1 MQIYDVTV
9 IGAGV
14 VGCAVARELSR
25 YRLRTLVLEKEQ
37 DVACGNSSRNTGM
50 LHAGFTYKPGTL
62 KAECAVEG
70 NREFDQVAREL
81 GVPFKRTGK
90 LVVGF
95 TDQDRENILKYK
107 AVGEQNGVEGMRM
120 VDKEEMNRIDPNAGG
135 EFAMYVP
142 SSGILDPMQ
151 YTIALAE
158 NACRNGAE
166 FRFGQ
171 QVTGI
176 IRQDGDAGQTPASG
190 AVPSQNAAGQTPVR
204 SAVPPQDTAA
214 ARTPG
219 GQPSSAPAVLY
230 QLHTPTD
237 TFFTRWVINC
247 AGAQASGI
255 SAMLGYPDYPV
266 KGFKGEYYVLDKK
279 AGKYLSIPVYPAPND
294 KGGFSTHATPT
305 IDGNVLVGPDSYVT
319 QELEDY
325 KVTKEHMDGL
335 FADGQKMFRQMKR
348 DYFIRNF
355 SGIRWKRY
363 DPETG
368 EILDFMLEADD
379 ARPGT
384 VNLAG
389 IESPGVTCALPL
401 ARRAVAKLVE
411 KEHPAPNEAFDPVRP
426 VKKRFFEMTH
436 EEKQQAI
443 AEDPMYGEIVCR
455 CETVT
460 RAEILA
466 AIRNP
471 LGVHTVTG
479 IKNRTRA
486 TMGRC
491 QGGYCETR
499 ITEMIEEEL
508 GLKPEEVRYSKKD
521 SYMFTGKVRV

>member
-1 MQIYDVTV
+1 MEAYDVIV

-14 VGCAVARELSR
+14 VGSAVARELTR
-25 YRLRTLVLEKEQ
+25 YRLDICVLEKEQ

-50 LHAGFTYKPGTL
+50 LHAGFTYKPGSL

-70 NREFDQVAREL
+70 NKEFDRVAKEL

-95 TDQDRENILKYK
+95 TDRDRENILKFK
-107 AVGEQNGVEGMRM
+107 AIGEKNGVEGMRM
-120 VDKEEMNRIDPNAGG
+120 IDQEEINRIDPNAGG

-142 SSGILDPMQ
+142 SSGILDTMQ
-151 YTIALAE
+151 YPIARAE
-158 NACRNGAE
+158 NACQNGAG

-171 QVTGI
+171 RVTGI
-176 IRQDGDAGQTPASG
+176 T
-190 AVPSQNAAGQTPVR
+190 
-204 SAVPPQDTAA
+204 
-214 ARTPG
+214 RTG
-219 GQPSSAPAVLY
+219 EGEETGYLV
-230 QLHTPTD
+230 HTETD
-237 TFFTRWVINC
+237 TFQTRWVINC
-247 AGAQASGI
+247 AGMYASEI
-255 SAMLGYPDYPV
+255 SGMLGYPVYPV

-279 AGKYLSIPVYPAPND
+279 AGAFLSIPAYPAPNE

-305 IDGNVLVGPDSYVT
+305 VDGNVLVGPDSYLT
-319 QELEDY
+319 EDREDY
-325 KVTKEHMDGL
+325 IVTKEHMDGL
-335 FADGQKMFRQMKR
+335 FADGRKMFKQMKR

-355 SGIRWKRY
+355 AGIRWKRY

-368 EILDFMLEADD
+368 EILDFLLEADE
-379 ARPGT
+379 AHPRT
-384 VNLAG
+384 VNLVG

-401 ARRAVAKLVE
+401 ARRAAQKLISR
-411 KEHPAPNEAFDPVRP
+411 EHPDVNPDFDPVRH
-426 VKKRFFEMTH
+426 VKKRFYEMTH
-436 EEKQQAI
+436 EEQAQAI

-460 RAEILA
+460 KAEILA
-466 AIRNP
+466 AIHNP

-499 ITEMIEEEL
+499 ITEMIREEL
-508 GLKPEEVRYSKKD
+508 GLEPEEVRYSKAG
-521 SYMFTGKVRV
+521 SRMFTGKVREV